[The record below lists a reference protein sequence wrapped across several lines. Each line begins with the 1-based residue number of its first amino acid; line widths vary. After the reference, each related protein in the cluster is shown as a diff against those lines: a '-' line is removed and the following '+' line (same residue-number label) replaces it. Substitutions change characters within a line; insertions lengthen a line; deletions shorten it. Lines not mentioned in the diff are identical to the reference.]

1 MKLNEISEEIQG
13 VWPFLRREVDI
24 NNGSE
29 IAEKGQKLTVILP
42 RLHFLSAELESII
55 SVMTKNFIDENGLMN
70 KPYTDQTRSIA
81 IEDQLSE
88 IIKLHNTA
96 KGYIKSIEETL
107 DFYRTLLSYLKQE
120 MSNLNIGK

>member
-1 MKLNEISEEIQG
+1 MKLIDISQEIEKIF
-13 VWPFLRREVDI
+13 PFLRKEVDV

-42 RLHFLSAELESII
+42 RLHLLAAELESII
-55 SVMTKNFIDENGLMN
+55 AVMTKNFVDENGLMN
-70 KPYTDQTRSIA
+70 KPYTDQTRTMA
-81 IEDQLSE
+81 IEEHLSE
-88 IIKLHNTA
+88 VIKLHNTA

>member
-1 MKLNEISEEIQG
+1 MKLSEISKEIEG
-13 VWPFLRREVDI
+13 VWPFLRKEVDK

-29 IAEKGQKLTVILP
+29 IAHKGQELTVILP

-55 SVMTKNFIDENGLMN
+55 AVMTKNFVDENGLMN
-70 KPYTDQTRSIA
+70 KPYTDQTRSMA
-81 IEDQLSE
+81 IEEHLSE
-88 IIKLHNTA
+88 VIKLHNVA